1 MTGRQGRCFAPGLL
15 FRSHILCAL
24 PRIEGAE
31 RRTGDPLQ
39 GLGGLSS
46 VSREPSSFGN
56 YSNVLSETSGERQC
70 RVRFFDAFYTIFAEM
85 ILSNLSH
92 LGGAYKTSVCIC
104 TGILPEAFR
113 VTNEI
118 DGGRQRCAR
127 FVCCSLSLPRP
138 LSPPEKLPYASK
150 VTASKRWMKRSDDCN
165 QIVLTY
171 FTFTDSTVNI
181 AKSNDFGRF
190 FHKHLNASWGIDENR
205 RRQSV
210 VSFSSTRRRRPSKA
224 SGRGAPYAVEWSD
237 GHKKNGGLE
246 KPRHGML
253 PLRGN
258 ERGKD
263 QRSGA

>member
-1 MTGRQGRCFAPGLL
+1 MHIKHQFHLHRNSTRSVQGFQQ
-15 FRSHILCAL
+15 
-24 PRIEGAE
+24 E
-31 RRTGDPLQ
+31 RRRTTAAAVRALC
-39 GLGGLSS
+39 
-46 VSREPSSFGN
+46 
-56 YSNVLSETSGERQC
+56 VL
-70 RVRFFDAFYTIFAEM
+70 
-85 ILSNLSH
+85 L
-92 LGGAYKTSVCIC
+92 
-104 TGILPEAFR
+104 
-113 VTNEI
+113 
-118 DGGRQRCAR
+118 
-127 FVCCSLSLPRP
+127 SLSLPRP

-190 FHKHLNASWGIDENR
+190 FHSHLNASWGIDENR

>member
-1 MTGRQGRCFAPGLL
+1 MCCPRLKGRG
-15 FRSHILCAL
+15 S
-24 PRIEGAE
+24 
-31 RRTGDPLQ
+31 
-39 GLGGLSS
+39 
-46 VSREPSSFGN
+46 
-56 YSNVLSETSGERQC
+56 
-70 RVRFFDAFYTIFAEM
+70 VRFFDAFYTIFAEM

-92 LGGAYKTSVCIC
+92 LGDAYKTSVFIC

-113 VTNEI
+113 VSNKS

-190 FHKHLNASWGIDENR
+190 FHTHLNASWGIDENR

-224 SGRGAPYAVEWSD
+224 SEGRHMPSNGQTDTKRTAAS
-237 GHKKNGGLE
+237 KN
-246 KPRHGML
+246 HGTVCCHSEGTSEGRTS
-253 PLRGN
+253 PAEPN
-258 ERGKD
+258 
-263 QRSGA
+263 